1 MTFASFKVRAISLLG
16 VLGLSLT
23 LCCDTAYSQTED
35 ASVPAQELSV
45 PEPNLEDQLIKSL
58 LRIRQ
63 LEGELRSAEEKL
75 GVLSAQQKSETN
87 GADGNQFEFGA
98 RNGREELCVQSVM
111 QALRDESASIDW
123 KLSCGEKLISEI
135 LASAESQES
144 PTVSK
149 QNTTAITVSDG
160 NDPGNDGRGAET
172 LPGGAAQQNSELAT
186 STEPYV
192 IVSGDD
198 GETPLMLQ
206 QRDVARM
213 KMELLPS
220 TECIEAGKW
229 LVDAAK
235 DDLLLFS
242 FFAVDRGQIGRCVQA
257 NSGWRFER
265 AGPFDEGY
273 VLLMSRRS

>member
-1 MTFASFKVRAISLLG
+1 MKFASFEIRAHS
-16 VLGLSLT
+16 VLGILGFVLT
-23 LCCDTAYSQTED
+23 LCCGTAYSQTED
-35 ASVPAQELSV
+35 VSAPAEEVSV
-45 PEPNLEDQLIKSL
+45 PEPNLEDQLINSL

-63 LEGELRSAEEKL
+63 LEGELRRVEEKL
-75 GVLSAQQKSETN
+75 GALSTQQKTETN
-87 GADGNQFEFGA
+87 GADGKQFEYLP
-98 RNGREELCVQSVM
+98 RNGREELCIQSVI
-111 QALRDESASIDW
+111 QALRNDNASIDW

-135 LASAESQES
+135 VASTDSQQSAAGSEQNATTISVPERNASGNQGGVAEALPRNATQ
-144 PTVSK
+144 
-149 QNTTAITVSDG
+149 Q
-160 NDPGNDGRGAET
+160 DP
-172 LPGGAAQQNSELAT
+172 ELAT
-186 STEPYV
+186 PTEPYV
-192 IVSGDD
+192 IVPGDD
-198 GETPLMLQ
+198 GKTPLMLQ

-229 LVDAAK
+229 LVDTAK

-273 VLLMSRRS
+273 VLLMSRKS